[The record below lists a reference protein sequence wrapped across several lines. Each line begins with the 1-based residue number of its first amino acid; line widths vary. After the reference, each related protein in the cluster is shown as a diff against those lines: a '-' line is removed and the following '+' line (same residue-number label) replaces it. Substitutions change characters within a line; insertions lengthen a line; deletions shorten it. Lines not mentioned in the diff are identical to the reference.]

1 MKQMPSPLARRV
13 GRIVILVLTGTII
26 AWILAKK
33 EMSPLVIGSPRDYD
47 AIAAEG
53 VLHVVTDYG
62 PLSMQAE
69 GDSIN
74 GLHFELVKAFANDHH
89 LTLDIQPQMEFGA
102 QLDGLARGRYDLIAA
117 GISITTAIRDSILLS
132 QPLLTNRQLLVQR
145 KPLTA
150 EDSAGFVESQIDLAQ
165 KRIHL
170 VKNSPALMRIHH
182 LANEM
187 ADTIYIEEVER
198 YGAEQLLFLVAH
210 GDIDYA
216 VCDEQT
222 ASAVIDSLPQLDM
235 HVAVGFTQ
243 LYAWGG
249 SKESHALMDS
259 INTWLSRYLASNKG
273 RALYRRYHQS
283 LPETVNQKSS
293 HQRR

>member
-1 MKQMPSPLARRV
+1 MKQPSSPLVRRM

-33 EMSPLVIGSPRDYD
+33 EMSPLFTGSPRDYNE
-47 AIAAEG
+47 IMAEG

-62 PLSMQAE
+62 PLSLQAE

-74 GLHFELVKAFANDHH
+74 GLHLDLVKAFAHDHK
-89 LTLDIQPQMEFGA
+89 LTLDIYPQMEFGD
-102 QLDGLARGRYDLIAA
+102 QLYGLAHGRYDLIAT
-117 GISITTAIRDSILLS
+117 GIPVTTEMRDSLLLS
-132 QPLLTNRQLLVQR
+132 MPLLTNRQLLVQR

-150 EDSAGFVESQIDLAQ
+150 EDSARFVDSQIDLAQ

-182 LANEM
+182 LANEIG
-187 ADTIYIEEVER
+187 DTVFVEEVER

-210 GDIDYA
+210 GDMDYA

-222 ASAVIDSLPQLDM
+222 VYAAIDSLPQLDV
-235 HVAVGFTQ
+235 HVAIGFTQ
-243 LYAWGG
+243 LYAWGV

-259 INTWLSRYLASNKG
+259 INTWLTHYLGSAKG
-273 RALYRRYHQS
+273 RALYRKYRQS
-283 LPETVNQKSS
+283 LPATFNPKSS
-293 HQRR
+293 PQKR

>member
-1 MKQMPSPLARRV
+1 MKQLPSSLARRM

-33 EMSPLVIGSPRDYD
+33 EMSPIVMGSPRDYD

-74 GLHFELVKAFANDHH
+74 GLHFELVKAFAHDHH
-89 LTLDIQPQMEFGA
+89 LTLEIQPQLELGA
-102 QLDGLARGRYDLIAA
+102 QLDGLSRGRYDLIAA
-117 GISITTAIRDSILLS
+117 GIPVTTAIRDSLLLS

-150 EDSAGFVESQIDLAQ
+150 EDSARFVESQIDLAQ

-170 VKNSPALMRIHH
+170 VKGSPALMRIHH
-182 LANEM
+182 LASEM
-187 ADTIYIEEVER
+187 ADTIYIEEVDR

-222 ASAVIDSLPQLDM
+222 ASAVVDSLPQLDL

-243 LYAWGG
+243 LYAWGT

-259 INTWLSRYLASNKG
+259 INTWLSQYLASNKG
-273 RALYRRYHQS
+273 RALYRRYHQL
-283 LPETVNQKSS
+283 LPETVNPKSS
-293 HQRR
+293 LQRR